1 MIPAS
6 YLFKDIY
13 HQHWEEAPE
22 ASAHIEK
29 NPRFI
34 DGLMTPIAS
43 AIAAVLA
50 RRGNHGTVPHRHVY
64 E

>member
-13 HQHWEEAPE
+13 HQHWEETPQ
-22 ASAHIEK
+22 ASTPIDR
-29 NPRFI
+29 NSRFL

-43 AIAAVLA
+43 AIAAILA
-50 RRGNHGTVPHRHVY
+50 RRGRRGTAPHRHAY

>member
-6 YLFKDIY
+6 YLFKNIY

-22 ASAHIEK
+22 ASAPVHH
-29 NPRFI
+29 NRRFLH
-34 DGLMTPIAS
+34 GLMTPIAS

-50 RRGNHGTVPHRHVY
+50 RRNQNDALPHRHAY

>member
-22 ASAHIEK
+22 PSAHVHR
-29 NPRFI
+29 NRRFL

-50 RRGNHGTVPHRHVY
+50 RRGHDGALPHRHAY